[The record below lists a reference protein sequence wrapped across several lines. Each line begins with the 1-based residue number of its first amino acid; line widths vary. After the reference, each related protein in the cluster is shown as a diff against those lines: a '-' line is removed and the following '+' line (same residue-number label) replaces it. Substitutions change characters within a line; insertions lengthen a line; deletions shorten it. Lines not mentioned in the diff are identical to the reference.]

1 MWFWIIII
9 AVIIGAAI
17 GFLGSNGDSE
27 EAVQGGLAGGCMA
40 ANCLF
45 RIFIAGL
52 CLFIIISLFSWLFG

>member
-1 MWFWIIII
+1 MWIWIIII
-9 AVIIGAAI
+9 AVIIGAVI

-45 RIFIAGL
+45 RIFLIGVSL
-52 CLFIIISLFSWLFG
+52 LIIISLFNWLFG